1 MFNIN
6 KSSDLKDQATNLAN
20 DVKNDAQ
27 EIARDVKQSANEVG
41 EKLQV
46 KSQQAKYEASNVI
59 ASLKSLL
66 AEYTDTSKAAEFK
79 DQIIDKATELK
90 GVVQDE
96 VNNAYQA
103 GKARTV
109 QTVQDKPFTSIAVAA
124 GVGLLIGYILGAKNS
139 SK

>member
-6 KSSDLKDQATNLAN
+6 KSSDIKDQATNLAN
-20 DVKNDAQ
+20 DVKSDVK
-27 EIARDVKQSANEVG
+27 EIARDVKVSANEVS
-41 EKLQV
+41 EKLYV
-46 KSQQAKYEASNVI
+46 KGLQAKDEANNVI

-66 AEYTDTSKAAEFK
+66 AQYTDSSKAAELK

-90 GVVQDE
+90 HVVQDE
-96 VNNAYQA
+96 VTNAYET

-109 QTVQDKPFTSIAVAA
+109 QTVQDKPIASIAVAA
-124 GVGLLIGYILGAKNS
+124 GVGLLIVYILGAKNS